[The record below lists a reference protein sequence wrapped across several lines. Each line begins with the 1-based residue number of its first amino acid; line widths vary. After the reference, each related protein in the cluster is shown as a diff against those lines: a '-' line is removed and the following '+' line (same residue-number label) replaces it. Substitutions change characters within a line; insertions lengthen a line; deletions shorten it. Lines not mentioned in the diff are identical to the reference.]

1 MAVSSGGSADE
12 GLRGLARLIAR
23 RELERGGKQSGDRGG
38 INFPAVADDQ
48 VAPEHTDPEGGQGHE
63 IGEARLRGLRS

>member
-1 MAVSSGGSADE
+1 MMASSGSWADE

-38 INFPAVADDQ
+38 VNFPAIADDQ
-48 VAPEHTDPEGGQGHE
+48 VTAEHTDPEGGQGDE
-63 IGEARLRGLRS
+63 IGEARL